1 MSPTQPL
8 RTLLF
13 STLYPSSVRP
23 GHGIFVQKRLTELL
37 GSGQIDTRVVAP
49 VPWFFSTHPRFGDY
63 ARWARTP
70 ARETWHGLEV
80 QHPRYLVLP
89 KLGMSLSPFTL
100 ARAAR
105 SAVARLLDEGFDF
118 EVMDAHY
125 FYPDGVAAALL
136 ARYFNK
142 PLVITARGSDINLLT
157 QYAVPR
163 RLMQWA
169 AQQANACVGVSQ
181 ALTQRMAHLGF
192 PADRLKTLPNGVD
205 LSVFGLQGQAPTRA
219 ALAWPD
225 APTLLLVG
233 NLVENKGQ
241 HLAIEALLHLPGFRL
256 VLVGEGPQRAALE
269 RLASRLQLTSRV
281 QFLGQVAPHQLA
293 LCYSAADLLL
303 LPSSR
308 EGWPNV
314 LLEAMACGTPV
325 VATRVGGMAEIVRSS
340 AAGQLMAA
348 RTVVSLVQA
357 VQALWRDLPA
367 RAAVR
372 ACALGHGWQAT
383 TQAQL
388 SLFHEVVQEGVL
400 A

>member
-1 MSPTQPL
+1 MSQPRPL

-23 GHGIFVQKRLTELL
+23 GHGIFVEKRLTELL

-105 SAVARLLDEGFDF
+105 PAVARLLDEGFDF
-118 EVMDAHY
+118 DVIDAHY

-142 PLVITARGSDINLLT
+142 PLVITARGSDINLLAH
-157 QYAVPR
+157 YAVPR

-192 PADRLKTLPNGVD
+192 PANRIKTLPNGVD
-205 LSVFGLQGQAPTRA
+205 LSLFQLQTQALTRKV
-219 ALAWPD
+219 LAWPNT
-225 APTLLLVG
+225 PTLLMVG

-241 HLAIEALLHLPGFRL
+241 HLAIEALVHLPGFRL
-256 VLVGEGPQRAALE
+256 VLVGEGPQRAALA
-269 RLASRLQLTSRV
+269 RLASRLRLTSRV

-293 LCYSAADLLL
+293 FCYSAADLLL

-308 EGWPNV
+308 EGLPNV

-325 VATRVGGMAEIVRSS
+325 VATRVGGVAEIVHSP
-340 AAGQLMAA
+340 AAGQLMVE
-348 RTVVSLVQA
+348 RTVASLVQA

-367 RAAVR
+367 RPSVR

-388 SLFHEVVQEGVL
+388 RLFHEVVQEGVL

>member
-1 MSPTQPL
+1 MSQPRPL

-13 STLYPSSVRP
+13 STLFPSSVRP
-23 GHGIFVQKRLTELL
+23 GHGIFVEKRLTELL
-37 GSGQIDTRVVAP
+37 GSGQVHTRVVAP

-70 ARETWHGLEV
+70 TQESRHGLEV
-80 QHPRYLVLP
+80 QHPRFMVLP

-105 SAVARLLDEGFDF
+105 PAIARLLDEGFDF
-118 EVMDAHY
+118 NLIDAHY

-136 ARYFNK
+136 ACYFNK
-142 PLVITARGSDINLLT
+142 PLVITARGSDINLLA

-169 AQQANACVGVSQ
+169 AQRANACVGVSH
-181 ALTQRMAHLGF
+181 ALTQRMAQLGF
-192 PADRLKTLPNGVD
+192 PEDRLKTLPNGVD
-205 LSVFGLQGQAPTRA
+205 SSLFQLQTQAPSRK
-219 ALAWPD
+219 ALAWPNT
-225 APTLLLVG
+225 PTLLMVG

-241 HLAIEALLHLPGFRL
+241 HLAIEALLHLPHFRL
-256 VLVGEGPQRAALE
+256 VLVGEGPQRANLE
-269 RLASRLQLTSRV
+269 RLSSNLHLSSRV
-281 QFLGQVAPHQLA
+281 QFLGQVAPAQLA

-325 VATRVGGMAEIVRSS
+325 VATRVGGMAEIVRSP
-340 AAGQLMAA
+340 AAGQLMAQ
-348 RTVVSLVQA
+348 RTVASLVQA
-357 VQALWRDLPA
+357 VQALWGKLPA
-367 RAAVR
+367 RSAVR
-372 ACALGHGWQAT
+372 ACALGHGWQAI

-388 SLFHEVVQEGVL
+388 SLFHDVVQEGVL